1 MGIGSLNETVGT
13 VEERGSSLWRL
24 TTVAL
29 VLVCLGYAALLL
41 NIRSWDNGGV
51 TILWPSNGLLLG
63 VLLCSRRRQW
73 AAYLVVGFAVDLGLN
88 LALTFAPWTSVYLA
102 SCNMLEVGI
111 AAALMYRTIS
121 PNPDLTQRRQL
132 MSLLLFGVV
141 LAPAIASALAQLS
154 ISNLY
159 TPRFTAAR
167 HWFVADALGIA
178 VMTPLYLSFRE
189 RERFPGRSRLEVA
202 GLLMLLV
209 VAALGVFWQTRF
221 PLLFLLL
228 PVLLLLGARLRLAG
242 SALGLLIVSI
252 IGGYLTIRG
261 QGPIALV
268 HSGSSM
274 TGDLLLQFFVAVSML
289 VLYVVEVVIAERER
303 LQANLKSS
311 ETLFRLLAEAS
322 NDVIV
327 LSDLSGVRRYVSP
340 AVTTVLGWEPGEL
353 VGQTHLQIVH
363 PEDVAAVE
371 VLMRE
376 CREGGPVKA
385 LIYRCARKDGGYVW
399 MEASMRLYHDE
410 TTWAPIGFVNVVRDV
425 TARKAAEEELN
436 RAFRLVENLAMA
448 DGLTGVANRRRFE
461 EKMDMEWRR
470 AMRDRSLL
478 SVLMIDVDH
487 FKPYNDLYGHVM
499 GDSCL
504 RQIAVAAQEVIH
516 RSSDLFARYGGEE
529 FVAVLPNTDSGGAQ
543 LVAEQI
549 RRAVEMLG
557 LPHSASPSGVVTV
570 SVGCATRTLGH
581 DSTST
586 VLVDAADQALYQAKS
601 AGRNRVEVAAGSTI
615 LG

>member
-1 MGIGSLNETVGT
+1 MGIGSFNENVGD
-13 VEERGSSLWRL
+13 RGLPLWRL

-29 VLVCLGYAALLL
+29 VLVCLGYATLLL

-73 AAYLVVGFAVDLGLN
+73 AAFLAVGFAVDLGLN
-88 LALTFAPWTSVYLA
+88 LALSFAPSISIYLA

-111 AAALMYRTIS
+111 AAMLTYRTIS
-121 PNPDLTQRRQL
+121 PNPDLTQRKQL
-132 MSLLLFGVV
+132 ISLLLFGVV

-154 ISNLY
+154 IPNIHAV
-159 TPRFTAAR
+159 PRFTAAR

-202 GLLMLLV
+202 GLLTLLV
-209 VAALGVFWQTRF
+209 IAAAGVFWQTRF
-221 PLLFLLL
+221 PLLFLIL
-228 PVLLLLGARLRLAG
+228 PMLLLLGARLRLAG

-252 IGGYLTIRG
+252 IGGYLTIMG
-261 QGPIALV
+261 HGPIALV
-268 HSGSSM
+268 HPGSPM

-303 LQANLKSS
+303 LQVNLKSS

-327 LSDLSGVRRYVSP
+327 LSDLAGVRRYVSP
-340 AVTTVLGWEPGEL
+340 AVTTVLGWEPDEL
-353 VGQTHLQIVH
+353 IGPARLQIAH

-371 VLMRE
+371 ELMRA
-376 CREGGPVKA
+376 CREAEPVEA
-385 LIYRCARKDGGYVW
+385 LIYRCVRKDGSYVW
-399 MEASMRLYHDE
+399 MEASLRLYHDE
-410 TTWAPIGFVNVVRDV
+410 TTWEPIGFVNVVRDV

-461 EKMDMEWRR
+461 EKMDKEWRR
-470 AMRDRSLL
+470 AMRDGSML

-504 RQIAVAAQEVIH
+504 RQVAMAAQEVIH

-549 RRAVEMLG
+549 RRTVELLG
-557 LPHSASPSGVVTV
+557 LPHAGSSRGVVTV
-570 SVGCATRTLGH
+570 SIGCATKTLGH
-581 DSTST
+581 ESIST

-601 AGRNRVEVAAGSTI
+601 AGRNRVEVAATSTI
-615 LG
+615 SG

>member
-1 MGIGSLNETVGT
+1 MGIGSLDETIEDRV
-13 VEERGSSLWRL
+13 SSLRRL
-24 TTVAL
+24 TSVAL

-63 VLLCSRRRQW
+63 VLLCSRRPQW
-73 AAYLVVGFAVDLGLN
+73 TAYLAVGFAVDLGLN
-88 LALTFAPWTSVYLA
+88 LALSFAPWTSVYLA
-102 SCNMLEVGI
+102 GCNMLEVGI

-121 PNPDLTQRRQL
+121 PNPDLTQRKQL
-132 MSLLLFGVV
+132 LSLLLYGVV
-141 LAPAIASALAQLS
+141 LAPAIASVLAQLS
-154 ISNLY
+154 ITNLHAL
-159 TPRFTAAR
+159 PRFTAAR

-189 RERFPGRSRLEVA
+189 REQFPGRSRLEVA
-202 GLLMLLV
+202 GLLTLLV
-209 VAALGVFWQTRF
+209 VVAVGVFWQTRF

-242 SALGLLIVSI
+242 SAVGLLIVSI

-261 QGPIALV
+261 HGPIALV
-268 HSGSSM
+268 RSGSTM

-303 LQANLKSS
+303 LQVNLTAS

-327 LSDLSGVRRYVSP
+327 LSDLSGTRRYVSP
-340 AVTTVLGWEPGEL
+340 AVTTVLGWGPEEL
-353 VGQTHLQIVH
+353 IGNTHLQIVH
-363 PEDVAAVE
+363 PDDVDAVE
-371 VLMRE
+371 ALMSV
-376 CREGGPVKA
+376 CREGEPVET
-385 LIYRCARKDGGYVW
+385 LSYRCARKDGSYVW

-410 TTWAPIGFVNVVRDV
+410 TTWEPIGFVNVVRDV
-425 TARKAAEEELN
+425 SGRKAAEEELN
-436 RAFRLVENLAMA
+436 RTFRLVENLAMA

-461 EKMDMEWRR
+461 EKMDEEWRR

-487 FKPYNDLYGHVM
+487 FKPYNDLYGHVL
-499 GDSCL
+499 GDNCL

-529 FVAVLPNTDSGGAQ
+529 FVVVLPNTDSGGAQ

-549 RRAVEMLG
+549 RRTVEMLG
-557 LPHSASPSGVVTV
+557 LPHSGNPCGVVTV
-570 SVGCATRTLGH
+570 SIGCATQTLGH
-581 DSTST
+581 DSVST
-586 VLVDAADQALYQAKS
+586 VVVDAADQALYQAKS

-615 LG
+615 SS